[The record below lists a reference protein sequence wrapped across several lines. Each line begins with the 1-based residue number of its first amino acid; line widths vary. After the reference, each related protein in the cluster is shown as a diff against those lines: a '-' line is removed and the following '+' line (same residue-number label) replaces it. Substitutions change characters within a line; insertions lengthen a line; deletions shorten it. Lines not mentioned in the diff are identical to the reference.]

1 MEITGK
7 EVRLLLQKKLNEF
20 RQKKGIK
27 LSEMNLTDEE
37 GKTLSEAQKSMLFSG
52 KRQMGLWTIV
62 QISKVLNINIG
73 FNPKCINVVDSRMID
88 KHVKVDMMT
97 SEEFASIRSGLESVG
112 PYQIRCFLPTK
123 DSGE

>member
-1 MEITGK
+1 MEPTGK
-7 EVRLLLQKKLNEF
+7 ELRILLQKKLNEV

-27 LSEMNLTDEE
+27 LSDMNLTDEE

-52 KRQMGLWTIV
+52 KRQMGLWTIF

-97 SEEFASIRSGLESVG
+97 SEEFAAICSDQESVG
-112 PYQIRCFLPTK
+112 PFEIRCFQLK
-123 DSGE
+123 EADK